1 MQFGIFDGHKF
12 YAIVQCPGMGSVS
25 YAMPGELLSP
35 EDKVPRFSSIW
46 SSHITCYTAI
56 LIFTGNWNKYCS
68 VYQDAWY
75 GRSIEG
81 DITIIATGETSQA
94 ITSLT
99 IFTSLASI
107 TR

>member
-1 MQFGIFDGHKF
+1 MLH
-12 YAIVQCPGMGSVS
+12 YN
-25 YAMPGELLSP
+25 
-35 EDKVPRFSSIW
+35 
-46 SSHITCYTAI
+46 ITI

-99 IFTSLASI
+99 ILTSLAFI
-107 TR
+107 TSLLLSLEKFHWKQANQVKQVNQVN